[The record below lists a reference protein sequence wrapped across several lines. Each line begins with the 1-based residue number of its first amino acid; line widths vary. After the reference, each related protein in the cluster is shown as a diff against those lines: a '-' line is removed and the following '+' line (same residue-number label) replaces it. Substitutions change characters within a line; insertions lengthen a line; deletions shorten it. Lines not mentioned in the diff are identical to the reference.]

1 MIRIINPFEKHR
13 NHTER
18 PLKPIL
24 LHHGFQCTGSVWLI
38 AANGK
43 LDKYGNYIEYISD
56 GDKGNYIINGTIETA
71 NTLAFVLATH
81 GYDVWLANY
90 RGSVYS
96 TNHTQFPVNSEQF
109 WSFSIDEMVKYDLPA
124 EIDYILKQTNQ
135 SSIGFI
141 GHSQGNLM
149 MFGLL
154 SLNNTYTEKIRP
166 FISLSPVFYNIEMR
180 SALSKLTWFKS
191 LLQNYPT
198 TVPFSKQTR
207 LIISSLCENIY
218 IRYICHGISYPIL
231 GTQIQNIF
239 IVSIA
244 VKLHFIF
251 NIFVI
256 I

>member
-1 MIRIINPFEKHR
+1 MIRIINPFEMRR
-13 NHTER
+13 NHSQR
-18 PLKPIL
+18 SLKPIL

-43 LDKYGNYIEYISD
+43 LDEYGNYIESISD
-56 GDKGNYIINGTIETA
+56 NDKGNYIINGTTETA
-71 NTLAFVLATH
+71 NSLAFVLATH

-90 RGSVYS
+90 RGSIYS
-96 TNHTQFPVNSEQF
+96 TNHTRFSVSSKEF

-124 EIDYILKQTNQ
+124 EIDYILEQTNQ

-149 MFGLL
+149 MFALL
-154 SLNNTYTEKIRP
+154 SINDDYTEKIQP

-180 SALSKLTWFKS
+180 SALSKLTLLKS
-191 LLQNYPT
+191 FLQHYPT

-207 LIISSLCENIY
+207 LIISNLCQNIY

-231 GTQIQNIF
+231 GTQLQNVF
-239 IVSIA
+239 IVSNF
-244 VKLHFIF
+244 VFVLHFIF
-251 NIFVI
+251 KI
-256 I
+256 ILI